1 MQLEG
6 EKCQNQLIRKK
17 SLKKVTF
24 QVDLDAAIIQL
35 QQMIQQIDRASMD
48 AFQDQLPRGVI
59 TEQRVHQQ
67 ILHACQSLYDRSE
80 MSISQ

>member
-17 SLKKVTF
+17 SFKKVTF

-80 MSISQ
+80 MSMSQ